1 MLRVLPKRFEKY
13 GLTLHSEKTRL
24 IEFGRYAARNARRQG
39 RKPETFNFLGF
50 THLCARSRK
59 GKFTVHVK
67 TIAKRLGRG
76 LKAVADWCKQHRH
89 DPVTEQQKTLNAKL
103 RGHYQYYGL
112 PTNYRSLRQF
122 YRGVRRIWREWLNR
136 RSRKPSLTWERYAA
150 LLRQHPLMPPRITHR
165 WAGTGS
171 HA

>member
-1 MLRVLPKRFEKY
+1 MRP
-13 GLTLHSEKTRL
+13 GTRGVRDGNL
-24 IEFGRYAARNARRQG
+24 
-39 RKPETFNFLGF
+39 KPSISWDSPMF
-50 THLCARSRK
+50 
-59 GKFTVHVK
+59 
-67 TIAKRLGRG
+67 
-76 LKAVADWCKQHRH
+76 AVADWCKQHRH

-150 LLRQHPLMPPRITHR
+150 LLRQHPLMPPRITHL

-171 HA
+171 RA